1 MDESENK
8 IETAGAKPDIICSF
22 CKSSDKEVGEMVK
35 GADVAICSGCH
46 AVAETAFQGLRKAR
60 KNTEITPSIPAT
72 PKEIRAKLDEYVIG
86 QDSAKQVLSVAV
98 YNHYKRLRH
107 QGENDMEF
115 QKSNVLLLGPTG
127 TGKTL
132 LAQTIAKLIDV
143 PFAMADATSL
153 TEAGYVGDDVETILS
168 NLLLSAEGNVEKAQR
183 GIIYIDEIDKIGRK
197 TDSPSIT
204 RDVSGEGVQQ
214 ALLKLI
220 EGTVA
225 NVMVHSTSR
234 KHPGAES
241 MKIDTTN
248 ILFICGGAFPG
259 LDKIIGERKVERSIG
274 FGASVSAAEHTNQV
288 GEVEPRD
295 LVKFGLIPEFVGRLP
310 VITTLKAL
318 DVASLSNI
326 LTEPKNAL
334 IKQYTAMFGYDNH
347 NLVFTDDAIA
357 AIAAAAIKRE
367 TGARGLRA
375 IMEEV
380 LGPLMY
386 DLPGNDNVEKV
397 TITADTITRKSEAV
411 IERRKA
417 A

>member
-1 MDESENK
+1 MDENQVK
-8 IETAGAKPDIICSF
+8 PTALEPHPICSF
-22 CKSSDKEVGEMVK
+22 CDRDATKVRVIICGANANICDECQVTAGEAIVAKIKSQAKAGP
-35 GADVAICSGCH
+35 
-46 AVAETAFQGLRKAR
+46 AEENKPQ
-60 KNTEITPSIPAT
+60 PT
-72 PKEIRAKLDEYVIG
+72 PKQIRAALDEYVIG
-86 QDSAKQVLSVAV
+86 QDDAKQTLAVAV
-98 YNHYKRLRH
+98 YNHYKRLNH
-107 QGENDMEF
+107 QNESDIEF

-132 LAQTIAKLIDV
+132 LAQTIARLIDV

-168 NLLLSAEGNVEKAQR
+168 KLLASAGGDIEKAQR
-183 GIIYIDEIDKIGRK
+183 GIIYIDEIDKISRK

-220 EGTVA
+220 EGTTA
-225 NVMVHSTSR
+225 NVMAHSSSR

-241 MKIDTTN
+241 TQIDTTN

-259 LDKIIGERKVERSIG
+259 LDKIIGDRKVERSIG
-274 FGASVSAAEHTNQV
+274 FGASVHAAESAKV

-318 DVASLSNI
+318 DVETLSNI
-326 LTEPKNAL
+326 LTQPKNAL
-334 IKQYTAMFGYDNH
+334 IKQYEAMFGYDGH
-347 NLVFTDDAIA
+347 KLIFTEEAIA
-357 AIAAAAIKRE
+357 AIAEAAIKRE

-380 LGPLMY
+380 LGTLMY
-386 DLPGNDNVEKV
+386 DLPGNDNVDTV
-397 TITADTITRKSEAV
+397 TITGDTITNKTDAV
-411 IERRKA
+411 IQRKA

>member
-1 MDESENK
+1 MDENQTESEAIAEAPK
-8 IETAGAKPDIICSF
+8 SICSF
-22 CKSSDKEVGEMVK
+22 CKRPNTEVGNIVQ
-35 GADVAICSGCH
+35 GADVAICDECH
-46 AVAETAFQGLRKAR
+46 ATAGTVFDSKKQAR
-60 KNTEITPSIPAT
+60 KKNANLPSMPPT
-72 PKEIRAKLDEYVIG
+72 PKEIRAKLDDYVIG
-86 QDSAKQVLSVAV
+86 QDDAKQTLAVAV

-107 QGENDMEF
+107 QGDDGMEF

-168 NLLLSAEGNVEKAQR
+168 KLLSSAGGDVEKAQR

-220 EGTVA
+220 EGTTA
-225 NVMVHSTSR
+225 NVMMHSTSR

-241 MKIDTTN
+241 LPIDTTN

-274 FGASVSAAEHTNQV
+274 FGAAVNAAENNNEV

-295 LVKFGLIPEFVGRLP
+295 LVRFGMIPEFIGRLP

-318 DVASLSNI
+318 DIASLSNI
-326 LTEPKNAL
+326 LTQPKNAL
-334 IKQYTAMFGYDNH
+334 IKQYQAMFGFDGH
-347 NLVFTDDAIA
+347 DLHFTDDAIA
-357 AIAAAAIKRE
+357 AIADAAIKRE

-386 DLPGNDNVEKV
+386 DLPGNDNIERV
-397 TITADTITRKSEAV
+397 TVTADTITRKTNA
-411 IERRKA
+411 IIQRKA